1 MRPFT
6 KEELDK
12 LAVYENSFS
21 TAVNSSYARNIP
33 PSAQE
38 TIRKTYEDALGKP
51 YNPNGNCS
59 HCIYTMLKLVG
70 TKYFKDKEEY
80 LKNAERLVEVLDQV
94 FGDVPDIDE
103 EPEVEKPKKKTTRKT
118 KKQ

>member
-6 KEELDK
+6 KEELDT
-12 LAVYENSFS
+12 LSQFETGFS

-80 LKNAERLVEVLDQV
+80 LKNAERLVEVLDEV
-94 FGDVPDIDE
+94 FGDVPDIEDE
-103 EPEVEKPKKKTTRKT
+103 IPEKPKTKKTTRKP
-118 KKQ
+118 KK